1 MSSERTKKDANGAG
15 ADPAAKRPSALAVL
29 LMRRPYLSARVVEDD
44 RSPATDRFAPVSRVR
59 PEIGETKE
67 EEANNDGG

>member
-15 ADPAAKRPSALAVL
+15 SDPAARSPSALAVL

-44 RSPATDRFAPVSRVR
+44 RSPATDRFAPASRVR
-59 PEIGETKE
+59 PEVGETKE
-67 EEANNDGG
+67 EEADGGG